1 MKLALLFFEIFEF
14 EVEGSK
20 SYKCQIKRMKNTL
33 IIKSPKQM
41 DAKLNGTP
49 VFYDKSLIG

>member
-20 SYKCQIKRMKNTL
+20 SYKCQIKKNEKHFDHKNTKTNGRQ
-33 IIKSPKQM
+33 IKWDSSI
-41 DAKLNGTP
+41 L
-49 VFYDKSLIG
+49 